1 MVTGKIDF
9 SKIVDY
15 FVSMKIVEGINILE
29 VKFPSEKG
37 REWQV
42 FDDKENLVFVE
53 THNKGKT
60 HLVFS
65 EKSGTS
71 FEDLINH
78 VTKIV
83 DTNLEIQEKYDL
95 YQERVKELTELFK
108 TLPLKTL
115 KTLNIRYRKPRV
127 KKEVVKEEKEVVK
140 EEPTKEE
147 GIVNEEEIVSK
158 TEDVKNV
165 E

>member
-127 KKEVVKEEKEVVK
+127 KKEVVKEEPTKK
-140 EEPTKEE
+140 EE
-147 GIVNEEEIVSK
+147 IVNEEEIVSK